1 MKNPYI
7 SIIIP
12 VYNAIHCLS
21 QCLDSI
27 FNQTVSNYEV
37 ILVDDGSQ
45 DGSSEICDEYAK
57 QDKRIIVIH
66 KENGGVSSARNR
78 GIEVCTGDYILFVD
92 SDDFLSEDYIESF
105 LKYGDINNTIV
116 IEGCTVHETNKTR
129 YYRIIEK
136 QYGKT
141 DFSNAISDN
150 ELFKHGSPYG
160 KLYISSIIKENN
172 IRFIESIHNYEDL
185 LFFLEYLEY
194 IDIIKLSSDVGY
206 HYNVFNGVLHSRI
219 NDFESESLLFDEY
232 VNKTKKYWYVN
243 GIETNTKKYL
253 WPLMIRCIKAM
264 CLYSQL
270 SRKSLFL
277 LWNRFSQYL
286 SLPYYKCG
294 HNERVIAILFRKK
307 LFLPLFLFIRF
318 YSFIR
323 K

>member
-27 FNQTVSNYEV
+27 SNQTVSNYEV

-105 LKYGDINNTIV
+105 FKYGDINNTIV
-116 IEGCTVHETNKTR
+116 IEGCTVHEKNKTR

-136 QYGKT
+136 QYGKA

-172 IRFIESIHNYEDL
+172 IKFIESIHNYEDL

-194 IDIIKLSSDVGY
+194 IDVIKLSSDVGY
-206 HYNVFNGVLHSRI
+206 HYNVFNGVLHNRI

-232 VNKTKKYWYVN
+232 VNKTKKYWHVN

-264 CLYSQL
+264 CIHSQL

>member
-1 MKNPYI
+1 MKNNI

-12 VYNAIHCLS
+12 VYNSEKYLSKCLNS
-21 QCLDSI
+21 VIL
-27 FNQTVSNYEV
+27 QTWNNIEIV
-37 ILVDDGSQ
+37 LVDDGSQ

-105 LKYGDINNTIV
+105 FKYGDINNTIV
-116 IEGCTVHETNKTR
+116 IEGCTVHENNKTR

-136 QYGKT
+136 QYGKA

-232 VNKTKKYWYVN
+232 VNKTKKYWHVN

-307 LFLPLFLFIRF
+307 LFLPLFLFIRL